1 MVGTSRGVSPALCPS
16 LQWSVV
22 AYTIHT
28 QSIHHQL
35 MKNITPKSH
44 NNVKVDG
51 VWGAHYW
58 LSQGCV
64 WPVGFGLGMFDLD
77 GIYHQ

>member
-1 MVGTSRGVSPALCPS
+1 
-16 LQWSVV
+16 
-22 AYTIHT
+22 
-28 QSIHHQL
+28 